1 MPTQLEIAPGAVAPE
16 QSAAKAGGNEQ
27 QKVAEW
33 EKFLGSIAKSPE
45 AIALIAGTGLSL
57 LGGRRPGQTA
67 GQHFVSSFG
76 QGLATLGD
84 VTKAQAA
91 RKTAATKGARADR
104 GLDLEERRTAAT
116 EEDTQTRKKA
126 AAASATNAAAR
137 LKIAQARQVTALKS
151 LSIQEKTAYGTIIRA
166 AFAEGTKA
174 GAAVLSGDTEEV
186 RKVSQAKI
194 DSILAAQVAAGTIPA
209 EVVAKITGG
218 SVSKGKSV
226 TQGGSTFRRAK

>member
-33 EKFLGSIAKSPE
+33 EKFLDGISRSPE
-45 AIALIAGTGLSL
+45 AIAFIAGSGLSL
-57 LGGRRPGQTA
+57 IGGRRAGQTA

-104 GLDLEERRTAAT
+104 GLDLEERRTVAT
-116 EEDTQTRKKA
+116 EEDTQTRKTA
-126 AAASATNAAAR
+126 AKASATNGAAR
-137 LKIAQARQVTALKS
+137 LKVAQARQVAALRS
-151 LSIQEKTAYGTIIRA
+151 LTIQEKTAYGKIISD
-166 AFAEGTKA
+166 AFAQANKA
-174 GAAVLSGDTEEV
+174 VEAVAGENAE
-186 RKVSQAKI
+186 KVSKETFDRVI
-194 DSILAAQVAAGTIPA
+194 AAQVAAGTIPA
-209 EVVAKITGG
+209 SVAAKVTDGG
-218 SVSKGKSV
+218 KPKGKSI
-226 TQGGSTFRRAK
+226 TSGGSTFRRAK